1 MGHLDNA
8 KAIMQR
14 EGRWG
19 KRKGPTPD
27 DIIEAIKELI
37 AHLED
42 LEKRIPPFHPPAGNR
57 AAHAVSAAEV
67 S

>member
-42 LEKRIPPFHPPAGNR
+42 LEKRIPPTR
-57 AAHAVSAAEV
+57 RE
-67 S
+67 

>member
-1 MGHLDNA
+1 MSHLDNA

-14 EGRWG
+14 EEGRWG

-42 LEKRIPPFHPPAGNR
+42 LEKQIPPTHQ
-57 AAHAVSAAEV
+57 E
-67 S
+67 